1 MILGVVVVLAAA
13 GTWYGVHAYRAKA
26 AAEGGYQFATI
37 EFGDIEDLVSAT
49 GTLQPRDYVDV
60 GAQVS
65 GQIED
70 IYVEVG
76 DVVEVGQK
84 LAKIDATTSQARVD
98 ANRASM
104 ESRKTNLESQ
114 KTNLEKAR
122 RDYER
127 QKNLRAEDAT
137 TEEALLNAETSF
149 RNAERQVKSSQL
161 DIQQQEAN
169 MRIEEKNLQYTDIV
183 APIAGTIMSIAVK
196 KGQTVN
202 ASQNVPNVLRIANL
216 GTMTVQSDVSEADV
230 SRLYEGM
237 PVYFTTLG
245 GGNYR
250 WTSVLKRKE
259 PTPKTQQ
266 GVVLYPALFDIAN
279 EGGTLMPSMTAQV
292 FFIAAEA
299 RNVLKLPMAAIQ
311 QAQQIQRELA
321 QKERE
326 AGKQPAAGAPGAP
339 GAMPPGAA
347 RAAGAGAREGG
358 SAPATSMA
366 AAAGGAAPAAPAQ
379 GAASNRQANAQGG
392 EAGGQRAGGQGG
404 FNGQRPGGQGGQ
416 GGFGGQRPGG
426 PGGFGGQRPGGRNFT
441 PEQLAEFQRSGGG
454 NFGNFRGGGGGFNRQ
469 GAMASAGGGAGPRPA
484 QRRNATVMVK
494 KEDGTLEARRIVYGV
509 TDRVFGEVI
518 EGLKEGEQVVVGK
531 KEVATAARPAT
542 NIQNQNFNNQ
552 NFRGGNNFQGGGN
565 FGGGGG
571 RPF

>member
-37 EFGDIEDLVSAT
+37 EVGDIEDLVSAT

-65 GQIED
+65 GQIEE

-76 DVVEVGQK
+76 DKVEAGQR
-84 LAKIDATTSQARVD
+84 LAKIDATTAEARVEQ
-98 ANRASM
+98 NRAQMAQS
-104 ESRKTNLESQ
+104 KTNLITAQ
-114 KTNLEKAR
+114 ANLEKSK

-127 QKNLRAEDAT
+127 QENLLKEDAT
-137 TEEALLNAETSF
+137 TKEAVLNAKTTYENAMRSVETSKLSIAA
-149 RNAERQVKSSQL
+149 NEASQ
-161 DIQQQEAN
+161 
-169 MRIEEKNLQYTDIV
+169 RIEENNLKYTTVV
-183 APIAGTIMSIAVK
+183 APIAGTVMSIAVK
-196 KGQTVN
+196 KGQTLN
-202 ASQNVPNVLRIANL
+202 ATQNAPNVLRIANL
-216 GTMTVQSDVSEADV
+216 NTMTVQSDVSEADV

-279 EGGTLMPSMTAQV
+279 EGGNLMPSMTAQV

-311 QAQQIQRELA
+311 QAQQIQREMA

-347 RAAGAGAREGG
+347 GAGAREGG
-358 SAPATSMA
+358 SAPATSTA
-366 AAAGGAAPAAPAQ
+366 AAAGGAAPAAPTQ

-392 EAGGQRAGGQGG
+392 DAGGQRAGGQGG

-426 PGGFGGQRPGGRNFT
+426 QGGFGGQRPGGRNFT
-441 PEQLAEFQRSGGG
+441 PEQIAEFQRSGGG

-469 GAMASAGGGAGPRPA
+469 GAMASGGAPTAAGPRPA

-509 TDRVFGEVI
+509 TDRVFGEVL

-531 KEVATAARPAT
+531 KEAASAARPAT
-542 NIQNQNFNNQ
+542 SNQNQNFNNQ